1 MIAELYGKISSR
13 GTNLSESLEDN
24 LTGDFFGTLRYIP
37 FSKGIKPI
45 LLKVIEEENFDEYE
59 TEEWAENIEF
69 WPYHKEGELDSII
82 NLNLVTI
89 GIEVKYKSG
98 LSSDDEVS
106 NYNEKIEK
114 NNNQEESNNQLAR
127 ESRIVN
133 EIAKEKG
140 KKPIL
145 LFIAK
150 KNKGKEI
157 INDVVKRNIIEKGVI
172 LKFISWED
180 ICLILEELNKDIE
193 LNYFEKI
200 VIEDLYKLLVKKGFN
215 SFKGF
220 KNEVNNNL
228 VNKDEFYLFEVNNK
242 DDLSFKDNKFE
253 FIDDVEID
261 KGGYYEFL

>member
-1 MIAELYGKISSR
+1 MIAELYGKISSK

-98 LSSDDEVS
+98 LSSDDEVA

-127 ESRIVN
+127 ESRIVS

-150 KNKGKEI
+150 KIK
-157 INDVVKRNIIEKGVI
+157 
-172 LKFISWED
+172 
-180 ICLILEELNKDIE
+180 
-193 LNYFEKI
+193 
-200 VIEDLYKLLVKKGFN
+200 VKK
-215 SFKGF
+215 
-220 KNEVNNNL
+220 
-228 VNKDEFYLFEVNNK
+228 
-242 DDLSFKDNKFE
+242 
-253 FIDDVEID
+253 
-261 KGGYYEFL
+261 